1 MDAADFFALGEQALV
16 NASEALDT
24 REAEEFLAR
33 ATAHFTGGLLAFFL
47 DGQGEPALTDADVQA
62 RHHPAVRLL
71 IATLQADR
79 SSAETP
85 AEDPDPKTT
94 HKGVDA

>member
-1 MDAADFFALGEQALV
+1 MDAADHFAMGGEALV
-16 NASEALDT
+16 KAGEALDA
-24 REAEEFLAR
+24 REASEFVGL

-47 DGQGEPALTDADVQA
+47 ALGEPALTDAEVQA

-71 IATLQADR
+71 IHTLQNDR
-79 SSAETP
+79 SSADAT
-85 AEDPDPKTT
+85 AEDPDNPIT

>member
-16 NASEALDT
+16 NAGEALDT

-33 ATAHFTGGLLAFFL
+33 ATAHFTGGLLAFL
-47 DGQGEPALTDADVQA
+47 LQGEPALTDAEVQA

-71 IATLQADR
+71 IRTLQSDR
-79 SSAETP
+79 SSAEAT
-85 AEDPDPKTT
+85 AEDPDETIT
-94 HKGVDA
+94 HGGVDA